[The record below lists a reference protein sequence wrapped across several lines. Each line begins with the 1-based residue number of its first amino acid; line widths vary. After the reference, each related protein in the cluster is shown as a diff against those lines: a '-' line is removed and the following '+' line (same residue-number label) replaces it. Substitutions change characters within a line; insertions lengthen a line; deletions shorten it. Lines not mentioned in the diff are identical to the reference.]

1 MHFAVQDAHDLL
13 YFALADL
20 SNGSRLIPKGKV
32 PVCALPIPDYKSQ
45 GAPGTRSSPSSVGH
59 ASLQSESRRLTC
71 SLATTPPRPPLPA
84 AGAGAGARA
93 RARGKDPRCQDLP
106 RRVSSTPTQCPAT
119 PEPDTASLGGLD
131 ENSDL
136 RSRGIVWEAHAW
148 IPGKKEL
155 GCRLYSADGW
165 GLGHLRS

>member
-1 MHFAVQDAHDLL
+1 MHVAVQDAHDLL
-13 YFALADL
+13 HRALADL
-20 SNGSRLIPKGKV
+20 SKGSRLTPKGKV
-32 PVCALPIPDYKSQ
+32 PGCDPPIPDYKSQ
-45 GAPGTRSSPSSVGH
+45 GAPGNRSSPSSVGH

-71 SLATTPPRPPLPA
+71 SQATAPPRPPLPA
-84 AGAGAGARA
+84 AGAGAGAR
-93 RARGKDPRCQDLP
+93 GKAPRCQDLP
-106 RRVSSTPTQCPAT
+106 RRVSSTPTQGPAT

-136 RSRGIVWEAHAW
+136 RSRGIAWGAQAW

-155 GCRLYSADGW
+155 GCRLYSAVGW